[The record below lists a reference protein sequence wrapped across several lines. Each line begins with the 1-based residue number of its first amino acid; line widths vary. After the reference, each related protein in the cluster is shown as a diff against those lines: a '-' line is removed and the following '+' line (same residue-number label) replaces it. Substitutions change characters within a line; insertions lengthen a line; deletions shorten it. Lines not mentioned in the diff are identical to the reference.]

1 MLKHWRPFQVL
12 QQAFADSRRAEQLRL
27 CKPQRIVATAVDS
40 VLRTE
45 MEDLEPQEEHSPTVY
60 FGTNLC
66 PGSV

>member
-12 QQAFADSRRAEQLRL
+12 QQAFADSRRAEQHRLR
-27 CKPQRIVATAVDS
+27 KPQRIVATAVDS

-45 MEDLEPQEEHSPTVY
+45 LEDLEPQEEHSPTVY

>member
-1 MLKHWRPFQVL
+1 
-12 QQAFADSRRAEQLRL
+12 
-27 CKPQRIVATAVDS
+27 

-45 MEDLEPQEEHSPTVY
+45 LEDLEPQEEHSLTVY

>member
-1 MLKHWRPFQVL
+1 
-12 QQAFADSRRAEQLRL
+12 
-27 CKPQRIVATAVDS
+27 

-45 MEDLEPQEEHSPTVY
+45 LEDLEPQEEHSPTVY